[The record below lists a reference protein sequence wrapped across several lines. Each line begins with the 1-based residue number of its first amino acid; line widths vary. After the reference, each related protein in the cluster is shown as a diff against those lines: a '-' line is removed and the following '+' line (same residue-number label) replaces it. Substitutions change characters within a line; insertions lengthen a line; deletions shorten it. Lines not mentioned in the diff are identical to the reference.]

1 MEDPGGFPSAIVFSD
16 SWPEEEPLARL
27 SKESSEQLPR
37 LLATLMRR
45 ESQEVFFGAF
55 ILDTPKFCLPNFLT
69 PHNLAFEFF
78 EDTCPLP
85 TAECDTVQQVPC
97 AAYTAAH
104 SYGSGGLTGF
114 VGMPQELRSRPQ

>member
-45 ESQEVFFGAF
+45 ESQ
-55 ILDTPKFCLPNFLT
+55 D
-69 PHNLAFEFF
+69 
-78 EDTCPLP
+78 
-85 TAECDTVQQVPC
+85 
-97 AAYTAAH
+97 
-104 SYGSGGLTGF
+104 F
-114 VGMPQELRSRPQ
+114 VGHSFWIWGCLKMVSSPKPNGFADHYPYEKWLFHWEYILFSDKPICLNFVCLIS